1 MKLFFYLVL
10 EISLISVITDEV
22 FLCAFFLYVV
32 SEIRVVSDKS
42 ISGIENQGS

>member
-1 MKLFFYLVL
+1 MKFFYVL
-10 EISLISVITDEV
+10 
-22 FLCAFFLYVV
+22 FFLYVV